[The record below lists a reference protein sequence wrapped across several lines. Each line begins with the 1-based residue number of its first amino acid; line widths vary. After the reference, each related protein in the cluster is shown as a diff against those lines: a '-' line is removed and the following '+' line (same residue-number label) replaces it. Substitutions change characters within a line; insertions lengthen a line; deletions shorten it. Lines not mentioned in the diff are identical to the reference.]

1 MNRIKTVFGAMA
13 LVMATLW
20 TSGPAN
26 ALSLIRDA
34 EIEGT
39 LRRMS
44 TPVLQE
50 AGLSPNSV
58 DIFIIRDR
66 RLNAFVAGGRRIFL
80 NTGLMIDLETP
91 EELLGVIAHEAAH
104 IAGGHEARRRLDAR
118 NAQGPALL
126 GLLVGIA
133 AGVAGSPE
141 AGAAATAGSQE
152 IARRFFLRNTRAQEA
167 SADQAGLNYL
177 VRAGIDPNGLLDV
190 LQRFRG
196 QEVLQIGNVDPY
208 VLTHPLGTQRM
219 SLLQR
224 RIAELGNRTWKKD
237 PDREYWHARLRAKL
251 EGFLLD
257 PVLVLDRLEGKP
269 ETEFTILAKAVA
281 MHRLTDPR
289 RATALVDK
297 LIAMRPN
304 DAYYVE
310 LKGQIL
316 LESRQADAAL
326 PYYRKAVQLA
336 PNEPLLKAGLG
347 RALLQKNSPK
357 RNAEALR
364 VLKDARSDDLADAAA
379 LRDLAT
385 AYDRAGDQGMATLA
399 TAERYAL
406 VGDVPSAVSLA
417 GRASKILPNGSP
429 GWLRAQDILKLKPS
443 ED

>member
-1 MNRIKTVFGAMA
+1 MNRIKAFFGAVM
-13 LVMATLW
+13 LVVATLAV
-20 TSGPAN
+20 SGPAQ

-39 LRRMS
+39 LRRIS
-44 TPVLQE
+44 TPIFQE
-50 AGLSPNSV
+50 AGLSPESV
-58 DIFIIRDR
+58 DIFIIRDN
-66 RLNAFVAGGRRIFL
+66 RLNAFVGGGRRMFL
-80 NTGLMIDLETP
+80 NTGLMIELETS

-126 GLLVGIA
+126 GLLIGIA

-141 AGAAATAGSQE
+141 VGAAASAGSQE

-177 VRAGIDPNGLLDV
+177 VRAGIDPEGLLKV
-190 LQRFRG
+190 LRRFRG

-224 RIAELGNRTWKKD
+224 RVAEIGDRDWKVD

-251 EGFLLD
+251 EGFLVR
-257 PVLVLDRLEGKP
+257 PARVLDRLEGKP
-269 ETEFTILAKAVA
+269 ETEFTLLTKAVA
-281 MHRLTDPR
+281 LREIEPR
-289 RATALVDK
+289 AATALMDK
-297 LIAMRPN
+297 LIAKRPN
-304 DAYYVE
+304 DPYYAE

-316 LESRQADAAL
+316 LESGNADAAL
-326 PYYRKAVQLA
+326 PYYRKAVKLA
-336 PNEPLLKAGLG
+336 PNEPLLKSGLG
-347 RALLQKNSPK
+347 RALLQRNTPAQ
-357 RNAEALR
+357 NAEALQ
-364 VLKDARSDDLADAAA
+364 VLKDARTDDLADVAA

-385 AYDRAGDQGMATLA
+385 AYSRAGDQGMATLA

-406 VGDVPSAVSLA
+406 VGDAESAVSLA
-417 GRASKILPNGSP
+417 KRASKILPNGSP
-429 GWLRAQDILKLKPS
+429 GWLRAQDILKMKPP